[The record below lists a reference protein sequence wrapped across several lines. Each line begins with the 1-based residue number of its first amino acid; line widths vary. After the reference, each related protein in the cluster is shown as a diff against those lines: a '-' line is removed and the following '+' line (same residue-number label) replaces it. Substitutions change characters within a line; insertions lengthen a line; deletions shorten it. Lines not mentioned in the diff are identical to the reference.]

1 MNAEGKASLLP
12 KSDQDRCI
20 TCTDECIIPTN
31 ARIMS
36 NSSWNSLFS
45 SFRSESGSRPAYIWP
60 SMFCCDTD
68 PDTVPYNSYISSQK
82 SECYFRSLNKKTM
95 NCNCTDPFAI
105 EVCPLH
111 ALNTSIKTV
120 TSSNEAKEENVLHFG
135 TLPNCQCGQKYLKVS
150 SSTS

>member
-1 MNAEGKASLLP
+1 
-12 KSDQDRCI
+12 
-20 TCTDECIIPTN
+20 
-31 ARIMS
+31 MS
-36 NSSWNSLFS
+36 
-45 SFRSESGSRPAYIWP
+45 
-60 SMFCCDTD
+60 CCDTD

>member
-1 MNAEGKASLLP
+1 
-12 KSDQDRCI
+12 
-20 TCTDECIIPTN
+20 
-31 ARIMS
+31 MS
-36 NSSWNSLFS
+36 
-45 SFRSESGSRPAYIWP
+45 
-60 SMFCCDTD
+60 CCDTD
-68 PDTVPYNSYISSQK
+68 PDTVPNNSYISQK

-111 ALNTSIKTV
+111 ALNASIKTV

-150 SSTS
+150 IIQLNIFVYYVLLLFETLIVNLSRQIASTAFINIDGAVGPG